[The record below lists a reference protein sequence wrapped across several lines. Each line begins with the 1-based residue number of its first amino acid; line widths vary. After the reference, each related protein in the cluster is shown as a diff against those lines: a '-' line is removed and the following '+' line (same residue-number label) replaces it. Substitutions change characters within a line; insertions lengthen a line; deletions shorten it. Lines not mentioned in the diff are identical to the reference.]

1 MGKYIE
7 GYKSFYPGLIT
18 NNGIKFEVGV
28 PLHINGEIKVG
39 PINGNGF
46 HLCLN
51 FEDTFRYIENP
62 ILCEVLGYGIIS
74 EEYNDYYNDYHDI
87 YACSDMII
95 KRIIERNEIID
106 MAKKLNDER
115 LKRFI
120 MTYKMTDNEIK
131 ELLSISPSDIIEE
144 YIDYYHYK
152 NKEVFKEKIK
162 SIR

>member
-1 MGKYIE
+1 MERYIE

-18 NNGIKFEVGV
+18 NNGVKFEIEV
-28 PLHINGEIKVG
+28 PLHVDGKIKSG

-62 ILCEVLGYGIIS
+62 ILCEVVGYGIIS
-74 EEYNDYYNDYHDI
+74 EEFQDYYNDYYDI
-87 YACSDMII
+87 YACSDMVI
-95 KRIIERNEIID
+95 KRIIPRSEVIE

-120 MTYKMTDNEIK
+120 ITYNMTDDEVK
-131 ELLSISPSDIIEE
+131 ELLSISQSDVIKE
-144 YIDYYHYK
+144 YIDYYHNK
-152 NKEVFKEKIK
+152 NENTFKVKGK
-162 SIR
+162 R